1 MVTATG
7 KTLVGRTERFGFRAR
22 IRGLFLRHEALRG
35 YLLLS
40 PTLLV
45 MVGMLIVPLVA
56 LVVLSFWTQDYF
68 DLVRTFTLDN
78 YAAIFA
84 LAEEGPSDVFAF
96 LANPFGVFENPIYLL
111 LLLRSIKMSLTATVA
126 VVLLAYPMA
135 YFLAF
140 RVHRNKLVWLIL
152 ITVPFWTSYLLRV
165 FAWKVI
171 LGFNGVINSGLMGL
185 GLIDEPLGFLLYNP
199 TAVTLTLAHAWAAF
213 AILPIYVSLEKI
225 DRSLLEA
232 ATDLGDGPVRRF
244 FRVTLPLSMPGTIAA
259 ILLVFIP
266 TVGDYVT
273 PTLVGG
279 TEGIMI
285 GNIIQSL
292 FGKANNAPLGAAV
305 SIMSMLTIT
314 LLACLFLWLVG
325 YGRMRRREA

>member
-1 MVTATG
+1 MVSATDKTA
-7 KTLVGRTERFGFRAR
+7 VGRPERPTVRSR
-22 IRGLFLRHEALRG
+22 VRGAFLRHEALRG

-45 MVGMLIVPLVA
+45 MVGMMIVPLTA
-56 LVVLSFWTQDYF
+56 LVILSFWTQDYF
-68 DLVRTFTLDN
+68 ELDRTFTLAN
-78 YAAIFA
+78 YAAIVA
-84 LAEEGPSDVFAF
+84 LADGPIDLLADPFSAFA
-96 LANPFGVFENPIYLL
+96 NPIYLGL
-111 LLLRSIKMSLTATVA
+111 LFKSIQMSLTATIA

-140 RVHRNKLVWLIL
+140 RVTKNKLVWLIL

-171 LGFNGVINSGLMGL
+171 LGYNGVINSGLLSL
-185 GLIDEPLGFLLYNP
+185 GLIDQPLEFLLYNP
-199 TAVTLTLAHAWAAF
+199 ASVTITLAHAWAAF

-259 ILLVFIP
+259 TLLVFIP

-279 TEGIMI
+279 TSGIMI

-305 SIMSMLTIT
+305 SITSMLIIT
-314 LLACLFLWLVG
+314 LLVCAFLWLVG
-325 YGRMRRREA
+325 YGRMRRQGR